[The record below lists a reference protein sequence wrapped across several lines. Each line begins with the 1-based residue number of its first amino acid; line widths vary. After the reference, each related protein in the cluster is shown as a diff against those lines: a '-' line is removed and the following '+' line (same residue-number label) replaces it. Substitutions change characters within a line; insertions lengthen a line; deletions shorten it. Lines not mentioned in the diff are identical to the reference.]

1 MTVHVTVYL
10 TATNEVTYPR
20 PQRRN
25 VFQRTTITISRT
37 FKLNIL
43 ELRFLQIVY
52 SLHVITVIIY
62 FFATSLETVAAAFI
76 ISST

>member
-1 MTVHVTVYL
+1 MTVHL
-10 TATNEVTYPR
+10 TATNEVTCPS

-25 VFQRTTITISRT
+25 VFQRTTLTISRT

-43 ELRFLQIVY
+43 ELYFLQFVY
-52 SLHVITVIIY
+52 SLYLIAVIC
-62 FFATSLETVAAAFI
+62 FFVTSLETAAIAFI